1 MSVHV
6 NFETPEK
13 LADSVYDLVKKLG
26 RDGKGRVKKGMNEVI
41 KVSER
46 GDAQLV
52 VLAEDVNPGEMMIP
66 IPMICKERG
75 IPYIYVPSQE
85 YLGEAA
91 GLPLHRKT
99 SAVAVLSVDKSLEAE
114 LKKITDQA
122 TELGDSDS

>member
-13 LADSVYDLVKKLG
+13 LQERVYDLVKKLG

-46 GDAQLV
+46 GDAKLV
-52 VLAEDVNPGEMMIP
+52 VMAEDVNPGEMMVP

-75 IPYIYVPSQE
+75 IQE

-91 GLPLHRKT
+91 GLPTNRKT
-99 SAVAVLSVDKSLEAE
+99 SAIAVLSVDQSIEDE
-114 LKKITDQA
+114 LKDLANQA
-122 TELGDSDS
+122 SELGN

>member
-13 LADSVYDLVKKLG
+13 LQERVYDLVKKLG

-46 GDAQLV
+46 GDAKLV
-52 VLAEDVNPGEMMIP
+52 VMAEDVNPGEMMVP

-75 IPYIYVPSQE
+75 IPYLYVSSQE
-85 YLGEAA
+85 YLGDAA
-91 GLPLHRKT
+91 GLPTNRKT
-99 SAVAVLSVDKSLEAE
+99 SAIAVLSVDQSLEDE
-114 LKKITDQA
+114 LKDLASQA
-122 TELGDSDS
+122 TELGN